1 MKKQYFWNIKLT
13 LFLLIANIS
22 FATYVYAEEENYINL
37 VSARQEYLIKPILEE
52 FTKDTGIKV
61 NYTIS
66 FGNIMINMIK
76 LEGEDSE
83 VDAYLAND
91 AGDLYNLQQN
101 GILQSIRSQILE
113 RNIPSHLR
121 DPSKQWYGIS
131 MRVRSAIYNTNYIN
145 PILLK
150 DYASLGDA
158 RWKGK
163 LSLRT
168 SKKVYNKSMVAM
180 MIAHYGYKKTKTI
193 LKSWMNNLSSK
204 PLVDDVKVINSI
216 LERKAEVGI
225 VNSYYLAKMLRDNP
239 YLPIKMQFLGDEN
252 GRVHINI
259 SGIGVTRYAKRKQN
273 AIKLIEWLSSEK
285 GQMLFANINM
295 EYPVNKRVKVHSI
308 LQDWGRF
315 KQMKINV
322 KKAGELRRAAVK
334 LMKEVGYE

>member
-1 MKKQYFWNIKLT
+1 MKKQYFCSIKLT
-13 LFLLIANIS
+13 IFLLIANIS
-22 FATYVYAEEENYINL
+22 FATYVYAEEENYVNL

-66 FGNIMINMIK
+66 FGNIMVNMIK

-83 VDAYLAND
+83 VDAYIAND

-101 GILQSIRSQILE
+101 GILQPIRSKILE

-131 MRVRSAIYNTNYIN
+131 MRVRSVIYNTNLVN

-150 DYASLGDA
+150 DYYSLGED
-158 RWKGK
+158 RWQDK

-180 MIAHYGYKKTKTI
+180 MIAHYGYEETKAI
-193 LKSWMNNLSSK
+193 ISSWVNNLSTK
-204 PLVDDVKVINSI
+204 PLNDDIKVIDAI
-216 LERKAEVGI
+216 LKNKAEIGI
-225 VNSYYLAKMLRDNP
+225 VNSYYLAKKLRDDP
-239 YLPIKMQFLGDEN
+239 TLPIKMQFLGDEN
-252 GRVHINI
+252 KRVHINI
-259 SGIGVTRYAKRKQN
+259 SGIGVTRYAKRKKN
-273 AIKLIEWLSSEK
+273 AIKLIEWLSSKK
-285 GQMLFANINM
+285 GQKLFANINM
-295 EYPVNKRVKVHSI
+295 EYPVNKRVKAHKI
-308 LQDWGRF
+308 LQDWGKF

-322 KKAGELRRAAVK
+322 KKAGELRRESVR
-334 LMKEVGYE
+334 LMKEVSYE

>member
-1 MKKQYFWNIKLT
+1 MKKNFFCNVKLT
-13 LFLLIANIS
+13 LFLLLANIS
-22 FATYVYAEEENYINL
+22 FATYVYADEENYINL

-66 FGNIMINMIK
+66 FGNIMVNMIK
-76 LEGEDSE
+76 LEAEDSQI
-83 VDAYLAND
+83 DAYIAND

-101 GILQSIRSQILE
+101 GILQPIRSEILE

-131 MRVRSAIYNTNYIN
+131 MRVRSVVYNTQLVN
-145 PILLK
+145 PLLLK
-150 DYASLGDA
+150 DYESIGDPL
-158 RWKGK
+158 WKNK

-180 MIAHYGYKKTKTI
+180 MIAHYGYEKTKKI
-193 LKSWMNNLSSK
+193 LTSWVDNLSLK
-204 PLVDDVKVINSI
+204 PLNDDIKVIKSI
-216 LERKAEVGI
+216 LDNKAELGI
-225 VNSYYLAKMLRDNP
+225 VNSYYLAKLLKEMPD
-239 YLPIKMQFLGDEN
+239 LPIKMNFIGDEK

-273 AIKLIEWLSSEK
+273 AIKLIEWLSSKK
-285 GQMLFANINM
+285 GQQLFANINM
-295 EYPVNKRVKVHSI
+295 EYPVNKRVKPHKI
-308 LQDWGRF
+308 LQEWGRF

-322 KKAGELRRAAVK
+322 KKAGELRREAVR
-334 LMKEVGYE
+334 LMREVGYE

>member
-1 MKKQYFWNIKLT
+1 MKKQFFCSIKLT
-13 LFLLIANIS
+13 LFLLLANIS
-22 FATYVYAEEENYINL
+22 FATYIYADDGNYVNL

-66 FGNIMINMIK
+66 FGNIMVNMIK
-76 LEGEDSE
+76 LEAEDSE
-83 VDAYLAND
+83 IDAYIAND

-101 GILQSIRSQILE
+101 GILQPIRSEILE

-131 MRVRSAIYNTNYIN
+131 MRVRSLVYNSKTVN

-150 DYASLGDA
+150 DYESIGEP
-158 RWKGK
+158 RWKNK

-180 MIAHYGYKKTKTI
+180 MIAHYGYEKTKKI
-193 LKSWMNNLSSK
+193 LTSWVNNLSIK
-204 PLVDDVKVINSI
+204 PLNDDIKVIKSI
-216 LERKAEVGI
+216 LENKAEIGI
-225 VNSYYLAKMLRDNP
+225 VNSYYLAKLLKDIPN
-239 YLPIKMQFLGDEN
+239 LPIKMAFLGDEN

-273 AIKLIEWLSSEK
+273 AIKLIEWLSSKK
-285 GQMLFANINM
+285 GQQLFANINM
-295 EYPVNKRVKVHSI
+295 EYPVNKRVKAHKI
-308 LQDWGRF
+308 LQDWGKF

-322 KKAGELRRAAVK
+322 KKAGELRREAIR
-334 LMKEVGYE
+334 LMKEVSYE

>member
-1 MKKQYFWNIKLT
+1 MKKQYFCSIKLT
-13 LFLLIANIS
+13 IFLLIANIS

-101 GILQSIRSQILE
+101 GILQSIRSQVLE

-131 MRVRSAIYNTNYIN
+131 MRVRSAIYNTNYVK
-145 PILLK
+145 PDLLK
-150 DYASLGDA
+150 DYESLGDK

-163 LSLRT
+163 LALRT

-180 MIAHYGYKKTKTI
+180 MIAHYGYEKTKTI
-193 LKSWMNNLSSK
+193 LQSWVANLSSK
-204 PLVDDVKVINSI
+204 PLSDDVKVINTI
-216 LERKAEVGI
+216 LEKKAEVGV

-239 YLPIKMQFLGDEN
+239 YLPIKMHFLGDEN

-259 SGIGVTRYAKRKQN
+259 SGIGVTRYAKRRQN
-273 AIKLIEWLSSEK
+273 AIKLIEWLSSKK

-295 EYPVNKRVKVHSI
+295 EYPVNKRVKPNSI
-308 LQDWGRF
+308 LQEWGKF

-322 KKAGELRRAAVK
+322 KKAGELRREAVT
-334 LMKEVGYE
+334 LMREVGYE

>member
-1 MKKQYFWNIKLT
+1 MKKQYFCSIKLT
-13 LFLLIANIS
+13 FFLLIANIT
-22 FATYVYAEEENYINL
+22 FATYVYAEEENYVNL

-66 FGNIMINMIK
+66 FGNIMVNMIK

-83 VDAYLAND
+83 VDAYIAND

-101 GILQSIRSQILE
+101 GILQSIRSKVLE

-131 MRVRSAIYNTNYIN
+131 MRVRSVIYNTNLVN
-145 PILLK
+145 PSLLQ
-150 DYASLGDA
+150 DYKSLGEP
-158 RWKGK
+158 RWKNN

-180 MIAHYGYKKTKTI
+180 MIAHYGYKETKTI
-193 LKSWMNNLSSK
+193 IKSWMKNLSTA
-204 PLVDDVKVINSI
+204 PLNDDIKVINA
-216 LERKAEVGI
+216 LLKNKAEIGI
-225 VNSYYLAKMLRDNP
+225 VNSYYLAKMLRDDP
-239 YLPIKMQFLGDEN
+239 KLPIKMHFLGDEN
-252 GRVHINI
+252 NRVHINI

-273 AIKLIEWLSSEK
+273 AIKLIEWLSSKK
-285 GQMLFANINM
+285 GQQLFANINM
-295 EYPVNKRVKVHSI
+295 EYPVNKRVKAHKI
-308 LQDWGRF
+308 LQDWGKF

-322 KKAGELRRAAVK
+322 KKAGELRREAVK
-334 LMKEVGYE
+334 LMKAVAYE

>member
-1 MKKQYFWNIKLT
+1 MKKLFFCNIKLT
-13 LFLLIANIS
+13 IFLLIANTS
-22 FATYVYAEEENYINL
+22 FLSNLYAEEENYINL

-83 VDAYLAND
+83 VDAYIAND

-101 GILQSIRSQILE
+101 GILQPIRSKILE

-131 MRVRSAIYNTNYIN
+131 MRVRSAIYNTNYVN
-145 PILLK
+145 PELLN
-150 DYASLGDA
+150 DYESLGNKE
-158 RWKGK
+158 WKHK

-180 MIAHYGYKKTKTI
+180 MIAHYGYEKTKTI
-193 LKSWMNNLSSK
+193 LESWVSNLSSQ
-204 PLVDDVKVINSI
+204 PLSDDIKVINSV
-216 LERKAEVGI
+216 LERKADVGV

-239 YLPIKMQFLGDEN
+239 YLPIKMHFLGDEN
-252 GRVHINI
+252 GHVHINI
-259 SGIGVTRYAKRKQN
+259 SGIGVTRYAKRKEN
-273 AIKLIEWLSSEK
+273 AIKLIEWLSSKK

-295 EYPVNKRVKVHSI
+295 EYPVNKRVPPHRV
-308 LQDWGRF
+308 LRDWGRF

-322 KKAGELRRAAVK
+322 KKAGELRREAVK
-334 LMKEVGYE
+334 LMKEVDYE

>member
-1 MKKQYFWNIKLT
+1 MKKQFFCSIKLT
-13 LFLLIANIS
+13 LFLLLANIS
-22 FATYVYAEEENYINL
+22 FATYIYADDGNYVNL

-66 FGNIMINMIK
+66 FGNIMVNMIK
-76 LEGEDSE
+76 LEAEDSE
-83 VDAYLAND
+83 IDAYIAND

-101 GILQSIRSQILE
+101 GILQPIRSEILE

-131 MRVRSAIYNTNYIN
+131 MRVRSLVYNSKTVN

-150 DYASLGDA
+150 DYESIGEP
-158 RWKGK
+158 RWTNK

-180 MIAHYGYKKTKTI
+180 MIAHYGYEKTKKI
-193 LKSWMNNLSSK
+193 LTSWVNNLSIK
-204 PLVDDVKVINSI
+204 PLNDDIKVIKSI
-216 LERKAEVGI
+216 LENKAEIGI
-225 VNSYYLAKMLRDNP
+225 VNSYYLAKLLKDIPNI
-239 YLPIKMQFLGDEN
+239 PIKMAFLGDEN

-273 AIKLIEWLSSEK
+273 AIKLIEWLSSKK
-285 GQMLFANINM
+285 GQQLFANINM
-295 EYPVNKRVKVHSI
+295 EYPVNKRVKAHKI
-308 LQDWGRF
+308 LQDWGKF

-322 KKAGELRRAAVK
+322 KKAGELRREAIR
-334 LMKEVGYE
+334 LMKEVSYE

>member
-1 MKKQYFWNIKLT
+1 MKKQYFCSIKLT
-13 LFLLIANIS
+13 IFLLIANIS
-22 FATYVYAEEENYINL
+22 FATYVYAEEENYVNL

-66 FGNIMINMIK
+66 FGKVMVNMIK

-83 VDAYLAND
+83 VDAYIAND

-101 GILQSIRSQILE
+101 GILQPIRSEILE

-131 MRVRSAIYNTNYIN
+131 MRVRSLIYNTNLVN
-145 PILLK
+145 PSTLQ
-150 DYASLGDA
+150 DYKSLGEF
-158 RWKGK
+158 RWKDK

-180 MIAHYGYKKTKTI
+180 MIAHYGYEKTKII
-193 LKSWMNNLSSK
+193 LESWVKNLNEK
-204 PLVDDVKVINSI
+204 PLNDDIKVINA
-216 LERKAEVGI
+216 LLKNKAEIGI

-239 YLPIKMQFLGDEN
+239 KLPIKMHFLGDEN
-252 GRVHINI
+252 NRVHINI
-259 SGIGVTRYAKRKQN
+259 SGIGVTRYAKRKKN
-273 AIKLIEWLSSEK
+273 AIKLIEWLSSKK
-285 GQMLFANINM
+285 GQKLFANINM
-295 EYPVNKRVKVHSI
+295 EYPVNKRVKAHKI
-308 LQDWGRF
+308 LQDWGKF

-322 KKAGELRRAAVK
+322 KKAGELRRDAVK
-334 LMKEVGYE
+334 LMKEVAYE